1 MTIRRFLLAA
11 GLLLLLLGSAIG
23 SQAQDAPPHQ
33 AVYLLVLAEQ
43 PVQELTRNRPADPI
57 YRGELDR
64 LGEQL
69 QQVDRKTE
77 RTAAIALQAAADAL
91 LVQRRADLLQQ
102 AQPALERSQEPVVV
116 AVEAAGGEL
125 VYRYRAVN
133 ALAVRLPES
142 AVAPLAARPD
152 VASIEPDQLLAA
164 DLNVSGPSLGA
175 TSWWAAGL
183 DGSAWDVAVIDSGV
197 DSGHWAFTG
206 HPVQGG
212 RFLEAAGVNAMYDL
226 TDDDVNG
233 HGTNVAG
240 IVSSIDAAYRG
251 IASGHDTLFNL
262 KAGYD
267 PDGVSGGGAS
277 MYWSDAMA
285 AVDWA
290 LSQDDTPDVFNLS
303 YGSCTTLGDTNF
315 SRFWD
320 AVVDQFEVGV
330 AMAAGN
336 NRFTCSP
343 HELHQPSIAYN
354 VLSVANVDDRNTLSR
369 ADDVI
374 SATSSRGPTAD
385 GRRKPDLAAPGANI
399 SSANNLA
406 DEGGPR
412 WTAYSGTSQA
422 APHVAGAL
430 LLALDSGILEPPMQK
445 ALLIN
450 SAEDRGT
457 AGWDAEWGWGYL
469 DLARAYATREYV
481 TASDLQANPDY
492 DLYRLNL
499 SAGDKATLVWNRHV
513 DYAGD
518 SYPLGS
524 GVHQL
529 GDLDLYLYNYVT
541 NALVDTSLSAVDNVE
556 QVQAAGSL
564 TGVLRVQAASF
575 AFDNFLTERYG
586 LAATT
591 SLQAM
596 AGPRLAAGPDQA
608 HHLAVGETVV
618 VTAPVSNE
626 GDLTVH
632 AVSVSVQV
640 PAGYALTAGTNPIA
654 LGNLPPGVSTSVSWT
669 LQKTAESVVRT
680 MPVSAAGSGY
690 GLAFSDQ
697 VMVYLVKPPN
707 LWLPLIFR

>member
-1 MTIRRFLLAA
+1 MNWTAWENSSSKLTEKPTGKRRFPCKL
-11 GLLLLLLGSAIG
+11 
-23 SQAQDAPPHQ
+23 P
-33 AVYLLVLAEQ
+33 
-43 PVQELTRNRPADPI
+43 
-57 YRGELDR
+57 
-64 LGEQL
+64 
-69 QQVDRKTE
+69 
-77 RTAAIALQAAADAL
+77 ADAL
-91 LVQRRADLLQQ
+91 LVQQRAALLQQ
-102 AQPALERSQEPVVV
+102 AQPALERSQEPVIA

-206 HPVQGG
+206 HLVQGG

-290 LSQDDTPDVFNLS
+290 LNQDDTPDVFNLS

-336 NRFTCSP
+336 NRVTCSP

-369 ADDVI
+369 ADDEI

-385 GRRKPDLAAPGANI
+385 GPAQARPGGAGRQHLLGQQPGRRGRP
-399 SSANNLA
+399 
-406 DEGGPR
+406 
-412 WTAYSGTSQA
+412 
-422 APHVAGAL
+422 
-430 LLALDSGILEPPMQK
+430 ALDRLF
-445 ALLIN
+445 
-450 SAEDRGT
+450 
-457 AGWDAEWGWGYL
+457 GY
-469 DLARAYATREYV
+469 
-481 TASDLQANPDY
+481 
-492 DLYRLNL
+492 
-499 SAGDKATLVWNRHV
+499 
-513 DYAGD
+513 
-518 SYPLGS
+518 
-524 GVHQL
+524 
-529 GDLDLYLYNYVT
+529 
-541 NALVDTSLSAVDNVE
+541 
-556 QVQAAGSL
+556 
-564 TGVLRVQAASF
+564 
-575 AFDNFLTERYG
+575 
-586 LAATT
+586 
-591 SLQAM
+591 
-596 AGPRLAAGPDQA
+596 
-608 HHLAVGETVV
+608 
-618 VTAPVSNE
+618 
-626 GDLTVH
+626 
-632 AVSVSVQV
+632 
-640 PAGYALTAGTNPIA
+640 
-654 LGNLPPGVSTSVSWT
+654 
-669 LQKTAESVVRT
+669 
-680 MPVSAAGSGY
+680 
-690 GLAFSDQ
+690 
-697 VMVYLVKPPN
+697 
-707 LWLPLIFR
+707 